1 MLYVYVCVSSHA
13 LRHCVNQSTPQVT
26 ASKVDNVSHVLV
38 FSLYIGCY
46 LALLSRYASLLRL
59 AVDGVKTTFVSVVCG
74 CNHHSHVLPLR
85 VDNNLEGGGG
95 RRGCKRVRGVEENK
109 K

>member
-1 MLYVYVCVSSHA
+1 MCECSSHA
-13 LRHCVNQSTPQVT
+13 LRHCVHQSTPQVT

-38 FSLYIGCY
+38 FSLYVGCY
-46 LALLSRYASLLRL
+46 PALLGRYASLLRL

-74 CNHHSHVLPLR
+74 CYHHSHVLPLG
-85 VDNNLEGGGG
+85 VDNNLGGGGG
-95 RRGCKRVRGVEENK
+95 RRGYKREREEFKRIEIK